1 MVNKMEIK
9 GKYGTAIVYATVV
22 DETTKEQIKNLMDQ
36 KFTKDLN
43 VRIMADCHA
52 GTGCVIGT
60 TMNINDCVVTNLVGV
75 DIGCGMLTVKLG
87 KMDIDLIKLDRFV
100 RKKIPSGLEIYS
112 EEQVMATNIEN
123 LKCYEHLAHK
133 SRHKKSMGTLG
144 GGNHFIEI
152 DKDDEDNL
160 YLIIHTGSRN
170 LGKQVCEYYTTQA
183 KKDYLDS
190 KRKNIK
196 SLINRYKRLNKE
208 EKIQEGIEKLMKK
221 YNSIDFTLLPVY
233 GKTFE
238 DYMFDMDIC
247 QKFAW
252 ENREAIANKIME
264 YLGLELLN
272 FEYFHTIHN
281 YINMEDKIL
290 RKGSISAYVGEEVLI
305 PINMRDG
312 SIIARGKSNSDFN
325 YSAPHGAGRILS
337 RSDAFK
343 SVTLAEFK
351 EAMEGIYSTSVQES
365 TIDESPF
372 AYKSIEDIIPNIL
385 PTVDIVKL
393 IKPIYNFKACRNR
406 GR

>member
-1 MVNKMEIK
+1 MEIK

-22 DETTKEQIKNLMDQ
+22 DESTKEQIKNLMDQ
-36 KFTKDLN
+36 KFTKNLN

-60 TMNINDCVVTNLVGV
+60 TMNINDCVVPNLVGV

-87 KMDIDLIKLDRFV
+87 NMDIDLIKLDRFV
-100 RKKIPSGLEIYS
+100 RKKIPSGLETYS
-112 EEQVMATNIEN
+112 EEQVMATNIED

-160 YLIIHTGSRN
+160 YLVIHTGSRN

-190 KRKNIK
+190 KRKNIR

-221 YNSIDFTLLPVY
+221 YNSIDFDLLPVY

-252 ENREAIANKIME
+252 ENREAIATKIME
-264 YLGLELLN
+264 YLGLELSN

-290 RKGSISAYVGEEVLI
+290 RKGSISAYLGEEVLI

-312 SIIARGKSNSDFN
+312 SIIARGKSNVEYN

-337 RSDAFK
+337 RSEAFN
-343 SVTLAEFK
+343 SITLSDFK
-351 EAMEGIYSTSVQES
+351 EAMTGIYSTSVQES

-385 PTVDIVKL
+385 PTVDILKI